1 MEARILTTTKLDK
14 GQKWN
19 YHMNRIHIYTE
30 CSYRQ
35 MVRYFDECF
44 NEELSKGEQTL
55 VELTAE
61 ELNFDKFQEASG
73 IFKQQSFW

>member
-1 MEARILTTTKLDK
+1 
-14 GQKWN
+14 
-19 YHMNRIHIYTE
+19 
-30 CSYRQ
+30 